1 MKRIMSLIF
10 ALIISL
16 LSFAGTQQQDIRY
29 HNISMQD
36 GLRSNAVRN
45 IVQDKFGFVWLGT
58 DNGLCRYDGTSVH
71 YYTILQQGTDQYISA
86 LQNTENGLLVGTAH
100 GAFLFDYKS
109 ETFIPFAK
117 VLKKLINHFTS
128 DADGNIWIATMGQGV
143 ARYSPKTKTSR
154 IYQFKANKGNI
165 SQVFVDSR
173 NQIFAIS
180 NWGKYYIYKLN
191 KATNEFVPLNTR
203 GGNYGSLAITKAYD
217 GSILLGTWENGLCR
231 INDDGSIETLLDPS
245 ISGTAH
251 HIHTLFAQSS
261 QSVLIG
267 CDDGLISYNP
277 QTGEWHVVN
286 EHAEERASL
295 SERFI
300 YSIMRDN
307 EGGLWFGTFY
317 GGANYL
323 SPVGERFS
331 NYTCHGKG
339 NGFCGNV
346 ISRFCEDN
354 NGSLWIASD
363 DGGLS
368 RMSVSTHQIVPYPGS
383 SVLSKYNVHALCN
396 DGKYLWI
403 GTYTNGIIRLEKSTG
418 AMKKYTQQQG
428 LYGSSS
434 YAIYKDHNGK
444 IWAAT
449 MEGINLY
456 DPVKDS
462 FHKIC
467 ATEILTIDIKEDKNG
482 FMWFATQGGGII
494 KYNVATK
501 KIKIYRHSKRQ
512 GSIPSDQVNCIHIG
526 ENAQILIATS
536 TGICSYD
543 QKTDTFNP
551 IPLNIDIKDVG
562 SIIEDQGI
570 LWISTTHGIIRYVKG
585 EGLQLFN
592 RYDGLYSEIFQ
603 PNAGIKTS
611 DGCIY
616 FGTTSGFI
624 GFYPY
629 QIKANNIPPAVYITG
644 LELFNKPVNVGDDRL
659 PESLNSIKKL
669 NLSYKDHMFS
679 ISFASLSYCSPEKN
693 QYAYMLDGFDKEWN
707 YVGNQHKATY
717 TNIPAGTYTFRVKAT
732 NNDGLWSS
740 KEATLL
746 IVIHPPFWWTLPA
759 KLIYIILILA
769 AIYFSMQYKLKGAE
783 NKHKEEIRKLNIKQ
797 EEDTRKARLNFFTM
811 IAHEIRTPVTLIIG
825 PLESIKNELCEKH
838 SAFSSQLSI
847 IDRNAHRLLELVN
860 QLLDFSKVQQQGL
873 LVNYDSCNIAELLS
887 SVAERFAPS
896 FHQKG
901 ISFSA
906 TYPPKDFVAVIDREG
921 ITKVVSNLMSNA
933 LKYSRSLVKLDG
945 SVNPVDNTFTIVVE
959 DDGEGISKTDL
970 KRIFNP
976 FFQASDNKPG
986 TGIGLSIVK
995 QIVEQHHG
1003 TVNVV
1008 SEKGKGAKFII
1019 TLSDVINEKT
1029 DKETVT
1035 CESISQE
1042 DTNADSY
1049 QSDELDKNT
1058 QSNISESVP
1067 TMLIVDDDPDML
1079 AFISSNFAKSYTLFT
1094 AQNGVEALEILH
1106 KKTVSLIVSDW
1117 MMPEMD
1123 GAELC
1128 RRIRKDYTISH
1139 IPFIML
1145 TAKTDNDSKAES
1157 MDCGADAYIE
1167 KPFSMKYLEA
1177 CIRNMI
1183 EMRHLLM
1190 QKFSSLPSEPISRIA
1205 NTTVDDEFLTRMNA
1219 IIEDNISNTELNVA
1233 FLASELGI
1241 SRSGLFAKI
1250 KALADVTPNEMI
1262 QVIRLRRAAVLL
1274 QQNKYRINEVC
1285 YMVGF
1290 NSPSYFTKCFQ
1301 KQFGTKPG
1309 EHLA

>member
-1 MKRIMSLIF
+1 MKRIMSFIF

-16 LSFAGTQQQDIRY
+16 LSFGSTQQQDIRY

-45 IVQDKFGFVWLGT
+45 LVQDKFGFIWLGT
-58 DNGLCRYDGTSVH
+58 DNGLCRYDGINVH
-71 YYTILQQGTDQYISA
+71 YYTILQQGTDQFISA
-86 LQNTENGLLVGTAH
+86 LQSTDKGLLVGTAH
-100 GAFLFDYKS
+100 GAYLFDYKS
-109 ETFIPFAK
+109 ETFIPFARVIRK
-117 VLKKLINHFTS
+117 QINHFSS
-128 DADGNIWIATMGQGV
+128 DADGNIWMATMGQGV
-143 ARYSPKTKTSR
+143 VRYNPKTGRSR
-154 IYQFKANKGNI
+154 LYHFAANKDNI

-173 NQIFAIS
+173 NQIFAIT
-180 NWGKYYIYKLN
+180 NWGKYSIYKLN
-191 KATNEFVPLNTR
+191 KATNCFIPLNTH

-231 INDDGSIETLLDPS
+231 INDDGSIETLLSPS
-245 ISGTAH
+245 LSGTAH

-261 QSVLIG
+261 QTVLIG
-267 CDDGLISYNP
+267 CDDGLISFNP
-277 QTGEWHVVN
+277 QTGQWHVVN
-286 EHAEERASL
+286 EQAEGRVSL
-295 SERFI
+295 SEKFI
-300 YSIMRDN
+300 YSIMRDH

-331 NYTCHGKG
+331 NYTCHDKGK
-339 NGFCGNV
+339 GFCGNV
-346 ISRFCEDN
+346 ISRFCEDS

-363 DGGLS
+363 DGGLN
-368 RMSVSTHQIVPYPGS
+368 RMSVSSHKFISYPGS
-383 SVLSKYNVHALCN
+383 TTLSKYNVHALCN
-396 DGKYLWI
+396 DGNYLWI
-403 GTYTNGIIRLEKSTG
+403 GTYTNGVIRLDKSTG
-418 AMKKYTQQQG
+418 EMKKYTQQQG

-434 YAIYKDHNGK
+434 YAIYKDHSGN

-449 MEGINLY
+449 MEGINCY
-456 DPVKDS
+456 DSSTDS
-462 FHKIC
+462 FRKIC
-467 ATEILTIDIKEDKNG
+467 LTGGLAIDIKEDNNG
-482 FMWFATQGGGII
+482 FMWFATQGGGLI
-494 KYNVATK
+494 KYNIATK
-501 KIKIYRHSKRQ
+501 RFKTYRHSKKQ
-512 GSIPSDQVNCIHIG
+512 GSLPSDQINCIYIG

-536 TGICSYD
+536 NGICKYEQHS
-543 QKTDTFNP
+543 DTFKP
-551 IPLNIDIKDVG
+551 ILLDADITDVG

-570 LWISTTHGIIRYVKG
+570 LWISTIHGIIRYAKG
-585 EGLQLFN
+585 ESLQMFN
-592 RYDGLYSEIFQ
+592 RYDGLFSEIFQ

-616 FGTTSGFI
+616 FGTTSGFV

-629 QIKANNIPPAVYITG
+629 QIKANNISPAVYITG
-644 LELFNKPVNVGDDRL
+644 LELFNKAVAVGDDRL

-740 KEATLL
+740 KEAKLI
-746 IVIHPPFWWTLPA
+746 IVIHPPFWWSLPA
-759 KLIYIILILA
+759 KLFYIILILA
-769 AIYFSMQYKLKGAE
+769 AIYFSMQYKLKSAE
-783 NKHKEEIRKLNIKQ
+783 NKHKEEIRQLNIRQ

-825 PLESIKNELCEKH
+825 PLESIKTELCEKYPV
-838 SAFSSQLSI
+838 FNSQLSI

-873 LVNYDSCNIAELLS
+873 LVNYDTCNIAELLR
-887 SVAERFAPS
+887 SVAERFAAS

-906 TYPPKDFVAVIDREG
+906 TYPPEDFVAVIDREG
-921 ITKVVSNLMSNA
+921 ITKVVSNLLSNA
-933 LKYSRSLVKLDG
+933 LKYSKSLVKLDC
-945 SVNPVDNTFTIVVE
+945 SVNSLDNTFTITVE
-959 DDGEGISKTDL
+959 DNGEGISKTDI

-1019 TLSDVINEKT
+1019 TLTDAINETT
-1029 DKETVT
+1029 DKKAVT
-1035 CESISQE
+1035 CDFHAHEAINQVDTPFDESDDAVQLE
-1042 DTNADSY
+1042 A
-1049 QSDELDKNT
+1049 
-1058 QSNISESVP
+1058 SESVP
-1067 TMLIVDDDPDML
+1067 VMLIVDDDPDML
-1079 AFISSNFAKSYTLFT
+1079 TFISSNFNKSYNLFT

-1128 RRIRKDYTISH
+1128 RKIRSDYTLSH

-1190 QKFSSLPSEPISRIA
+1190 HKFSSMPSEPISRISS
-1205 NTTVDDEFLTRMNA
+1205 TKVDDEFLTQMNA
-1219 IIEDNISNTELNVA
+1219 IIEENIANPELNVA

-1241 SRSGLFAKI
+1241 SRSGLFSKI

-1262 QVIRLRRAAVLL
+1262 QVIRLRRAALLL

-1301 KQFGTKPG
+1301 KQFGNKPG
-1309 EHLA
+1309 EHQA

>member
-1 MKRIMSLIF
+1 MSLIF
-10 ALIISL
+10 ALLISL
-16 LSFAGTQQQDIRY
+16 LSFGSVQQQDIRY

-36 GLRSNAVRN
+36 GLRSNTVRN
-45 IVQDKFGFVWLGT
+45 IVQDKFGFIWLGT
-58 DNGLCRYDGTSVH
+58 DNGLCRYDGISVH
-71 YYTILQQGTDQYISA
+71 YYTILQQGTDQFISA
-86 LQNTENGLLVGTAH
+86 LQSTDNGLLVGTAH
-100 GAFLFDYKS
+100 GAYLFDYKS
-109 ETFIPFAK
+109 ETFIPFAT
-117 VLKKLINHFTS
+117 VLKKQINHFS
-128 DADGNIWIATMGQGV
+128 YDADGNIWIATMGQGV
-143 ARYSPKTKTSR
+143 ARYSPKTTLSR
-154 IYQFKANKGNI
+154 LYRFNANKGNI
-165 SQVFVDSR
+165 SQVFVDGS
-173 NQIFAIS
+173 NQIYAIS
-180 NWGKYYIYKLN
+180 NWGKYTVYKLN
-191 KATNEFVPLNTR
+191 KATNVFVPLNTS
-203 GGNYGSLAITKAYD
+203 GADYGALAITKAYD

-231 INDDGSIETLLDPS
+231 INDDGSFETLLNPS

-251 HIHTLFAQSS
+251 HIHTLFAQSP
-261 QSVLIG
+261 QTVLIG
-267 CDDGLISYNP
+267 CDDGLISFNP

-286 EHAEERASL
+286 EHAEGRASL
-295 SERFI
+295 SEKFI
-300 YSIMRDN
+300 YSIMRDH

-331 NYTCHGKG
+331 NYTCRDRVS
-339 NGFCGNV
+339 GFCGNV

-354 NGSLWIASD
+354 NNNLWIASD
-363 DGGLS
+363 DGGLNC
-368 RMSVSTHQIVPYPGS
+368 MSVSSHKFISYPGS
-383 SVLSKYNVHALCN
+383 ATLSKYNVHALCN

-403 GTYTNGIIRLEKSTG
+403 GTYTNGIVRLDKSTG

-434 YAIYKDHNGK
+434 YAIYKDHKGN

-449 MEGINLY
+449 MEGINIY
-456 DPVKDS
+456 DSATDT
-462 FHKIC
+462 FRKIC
-467 ATEILTIDIKEDKNG
+467 LTEGLAIDIKEDKKG
-482 FMWFATQGGGII
+482 FMWFATQGGGLI
-494 KYNVATK
+494 KYNVVTK
-501 KIKIYRHSKRQ
+501 RIKTYRHSKKQ
-512 GSIPSDQVNCIHIG
+512 GSIPSDQINNIHIG

-536 TGICSYD
+536 NGICRYE
-543 QKTDTFNP
+543 QTTDTFSP
-551 IPLNIDIKDVG
+551 ILLNADITDVG
-562 SIIEDQGI
+562 SIIEDQGV
-570 LWISTTHGIIRYVKG
+570 LWLSTTHGIIRYVKG
-585 EGLQLFN
+585 ENIQLFN
-592 RYDGLYSEIFQ
+592 RYDGLYSEVFQ

-616 FGTTSGFI
+616 FGTTSGFV

-629 QIKANNIPPAVYITG
+629 KIKANNISPSVYITG
-644 LELFNKPVNVGDDRL
+644 LELFNKSVTVGEDRL
-659 PESLNSIKKL
+659 PESLNSIQKL

-693 QYAYMLDGFDKEWN
+693 QYAYMLEGFDKEWN

-717 TNIPAGTYTFRVKAT
+717 TNIPAGTYTFKVKAT

-740 KEATLL
+740 NEAKL
-746 IVIHPPFWWTLPA
+746 IIEIHPPFWWSLPA
-759 KLIYIILILA
+759 KILYIILILA
-769 AIYFSMQYKLKGAE
+769 AIYFSMQYKLKSAE
-783 NKHKEEIRKLNIKQ
+783 NKHKEEIRQLNIKQ

-838 SAFSSQLSI
+838 SVFSSQLSI

-873 LVNYDSCNIAELLS
+873 LVNYDTCNISDLLR
-887 SVAERFAPS
+887 SVAERFASS
-896 FHQKG
+896 FQQKG

-906 TYPPKDFVAVIDREG
+906 TYPANDFVAVIDREG
-921 ITKVVSNLMSNA
+921 IIKVVSNLMSNA
-933 LKYSRSLVKLDG
+933 LKYSKSFVKLDC
-945 SVNPVDNTFTIVVE
+945 SVNSVDNTFTIIVE
-959 DDGEGISKTDL
+959 DDGEGISKTDI

-1019 TLSDVINEKT
+1019 TLSDARDKKT
-1029 DKETVT
+1029 DKKPAT
-1035 CESISQE
+1035 CDFIPQATLSQNDTQFDEIESAQ
-1042 DTNADSY
+1042 
-1049 QSDELDKNT
+1049 QSDM
-1058 QSNISESVP
+1058 SESVP
-1067 TMLIVDDDPDML
+1067 AMLIVDDDPDML
-1079 AFISSNFAKSYTLFT
+1079 TFISSNFDKSYKLFT

-1106 KKTVSLIVSDW
+1106 KKTISLIVSDW
-1117 MMPEMD
+1117 MMPEMN

-1128 RRIRKDYTISH
+1128 LKVRGDYNLSH

-1157 MDCGADAYIE
+1157 MNCGADAYIE

-1190 QKFSSLPSEPISRIA
+1190 QKFSSMPSEPISRIA
-1205 NTTVDDEFLTRMNA
+1205 STKVDDEFLTKMNA
-1219 IIEDNISNTELNVA
+1219 IIEENISNTELNVA

-1241 SRSGLFAKI
+1241 SRSGLFSKI

-1262 QVIRLRRAAVLL
+1262 QVIRLRRAALLL

-1301 KQFGTKPG
+1301 KQFGNKPG
-1309 EHLA
+1309 EHQA